1 MARSR
6 AASASNPRGRPIGVF
21 PATSMPLILP
31 LRYRSVR
38 KCYGRDLYRSVL
50 KSAEGRFMG
59 KLAGKTAV
67 VTGGGTRGIGRATA
81 ARLVAEGA
89 HVFIT
94 GRRKT
99 ELDEAVE
106 VIGSGVTAVPGDITD
121 PAALDRLYDAVRD
134 RGQGLDVLFAN
145 AATAA
150 FATLEQV
157 TADEYDRIFGVN
169 VRGTLLTVQK
179 ALPLL
184 NDGASVILNDS
195 IRADDGQ
202 ENFGLYAASKAA
214 MRSLARTWANE
225 LKGRGVRVN
234 TVAPGAIDT
243 PGVDLAI
250 GEENAAAV
258 KAEFAAAV
266 PIGRRGRP
274 EEVAAAVAFLA
285 SADSSFVLGTTLH
298 VNGGENQF

>member
-50 KSAEGRFMG
+50 KSAEVRIMG

-67 VTGGGTRGIGRATA
+67 VAGGGTRGIGRATA

-121 PAALDRLYDAVRD
+121 PADLDRLSEQVAA

-145 AATAA
+145 AATAS
-150 FATLEQV
+150 FATIETITARDLDQV
-157 TADEYDRIFGVN
+157 FDVN
-169 VRGTLLTVQK
+169 VKGTV
-179 ALPLL
+179 
-184 NDGASVILNDS
+184 
-195 IRADDGQ
+195 
-202 ENFGLYAASKAA
+202 
-214 MRSLARTWANE
+214 
-225 LKGRGVRVN
+225 
-234 TVAPGAIDT
+234 
-243 PGVDLAI
+243 
-250 GEENAAAV
+250 
-258 KAEFAAAV
+258 
-266 PIGRRGRP
+266 
-274 EEVAAAVAFLA
+274 
-285 SADSSFVLGTTLH
+285 
-298 VNGGENQF
+298 